1 MVTLDIVEAEGVVAI
16 VGAGLGGLTAAIALR
31 KRGIEVDVYEQAAEP
46 LELGAGLHLWA
57 NAVRALDE
65 IGLGPLSPALGV
77 PIEREVIYLA
87 DGRRIAEWDVAGAE
101 RETGFPS
108 IALSRPELLGA
119 LVDAAG
125 RERLHTGR
133 RLAGFAE
140 DDAGV
145 TLTFAGGE
153 QARAALLVGAD
164 GLRST
169 VRSALHGEH
178 EPRYAGYTSWRTI
191 LPAATAR
198 AREDAVTQYWGSGVR
213 FVHFPAGLDRRI
225 YLVCLVNAPPGGS
238 DRPGAAKARLV
249 ELAREFP
256 AELRELVAVV
266 DDELLI
272 RTDITDRNPLRSW
285 GRGRATLLGDAA
297 HPMTPNTS
305 QGAGMAIEDAAVLA
319 RELAARGATRE
330 ALRAYERRRQRRTA
344 MQVRIA
350 RFNGDLGRA
359 RGPIAVAARN
369 RLIRLLFP
377 RLAWRGLRRV
387 LREDF

>member
-1 MVTLDIVEAEGVVAI
+1 VEPEAAVAI
-16 VGAGLGGLTAAIALR
+16 VGAGLGGLSAAVALR
-31 KRGIEVDVYEQAAEP
+31 NRGIAVDVYEQAAEP

-65 IGLGPLSPALGV
+65 IGLGRLSGELGV
-77 PIEREVIYLA
+77 PIQREVIHLA
-87 DGRRIAEWDVAGAE
+87 DGRRIAEWDVAAAE

-108 IALSRPELLGA
+108 IALNRPELLGA

-133 RLAGFAE
+133 RLSRFAE
-140 DDAGV
+140 DDDGV
-145 TLTFAGGE
+145 TLTFADGGS
-153 QARAALLVGAD
+153 ARAALLVGAD

-191 LPAATAR
+191 LPVDVVR

-213 FVHFPAGLDRRI
+213 FVHFPAGLDRRV
-225 YLVCLVNAPPGGS
+225 YLVCLLNAPPDGS
-238 DRPGAAKARLV
+238 DEAGAGKARLV
-249 ELAREFP
+249 ELARAFP
-256 AELRELVAVV
+256 AELRELVAAVE
-266 DDELLI
+266 DERLI
-272 RTDITDRNPLRSW
+272 RTDIVDRNPLRSW

-319 RELAARGATRE
+319 RELAALGTTPA
-330 ALRAYERRRQRRTA
+330 ALRAYERRRVRRTST
-344 MQVRIA
+344 QVRIA
-350 RFNGDLGRA
+350 RFNGGLGRA
-359 RGPIAVAARN
+359 RSPLAVAARN

-377 RLAWRGLRRV
+377 RLAWRGLRKV
-387 LREDF
+387 LRDDF

>member
-1 MVTLDIVEAEGVVAI
+1 
-16 VGAGLGGLTAAIALR
+16 
-31 KRGIEVDVYEQAAEP
+31 VDVYEQADAP

-65 IGLGPLSPALGV
+65 IGLGRLSAELGV
-77 PIEREVIYLA
+77 PIEKEVVYLA
-87 DGRRIAEWDVAGAE
+87 GGRRIAEWDVAAAE

-108 IALSRPELLGA
+108 IALNRPELLAA
-119 LVDAAG
+119 LVDAVPS
-125 RERLHTGR
+125 ERLHTGR

-140 DDAGV
+140 DDDGV
-145 TLTFAGGE
+145 TLTFADGDS
-153 QARAALLVGAD
+153 ARAAILVGAD

-169 VRSALHGEH
+169 VRAALHGER

-191 LPAATAR
+191 VPADVAR
-198 AREDAVTQYWGSGVR
+198 APRDAVSQFWGAGVR

-238 DRPGAAKARLV
+238 DEPGGAKARLV
-249 ELAREFP
+249 ELSRDFP
-256 AELRELVAVV
+256 ADLRELVAAV
-266 DDELLI
+266 DDERLI
-272 RTDITDRNPLRSW
+272 RTDIVDRNPLRRW
-285 GRGRATLLGDAA
+285 GRGRVTLLGDAA

-319 RELAARGATRE
+319 RELAALGPTPE
-330 ALRAYERRRQRRTA
+330 AVRSYERRRVKRTST
-344 MQVRIA
+344 QVRIA
-350 RFNGDLGRA
+350 RFNGGLGRA
-359 RGPIAVAARN
+359 HAPLAVAARN

>member
-1 MVTLDIVEAEGVVAI
+1 MAI
-16 VGAGLGGLTAAIALR
+16 VGAGIGGLSAAIALR
-31 KRGIEVDVYEQAAEP
+31 NRGIAVDVYEQAAEP

-65 IGLGPLSPALGV
+65 IGLGRLSAELGV
-77 PIEREVIYLA
+77 SIEREVIYLA
-87 DGRRIAEWDVAGAE
+87 GGRKIAEWDVAAAE
-101 RETGFPS
+101 REAGFPS
-108 IALSRPELLGA
+108 IGLNRPELLGA

-140 DDAGV
+140 DGDGV
-145 TLTFAGGE
+145 TLTFAGGGS
-153 QARAALLVGAD
+153 ARAAVLVGAD

-169 VRSALHGEH
+169 VRAALHGER

-191 LPAATAR
+191 LPADRAR
-198 AREDAVTQYWGSGVR
+198 ASGDAVTQYWGSGVR

-238 DRPGAAKARLV
+238 DEPGAGKARLL
-249 ELAREFP
+249 ELAGGFP
-256 AELRELVAVV
+256 AELRELVAAV
-266 DDELLI
+266 DDERLI
-272 RTDITDRNPLRSW
+272 RTDIVDRNPLRRW
-285 GRGRATLLGDAA
+285 GRGRVTLLGDAA

-319 RELAARGATRE
+319 RELVAHGPTPA
-330 ALRAYERRRQRRTA
+330 ALRAYERRRGRRTST
-344 MQVRIA
+344 QVRIA
-350 RFNGDLGRA
+350 RFNGNLGRA
-359 RGPIAVAARN
+359 RAPLAVAARD

-387 LREDF
+387 LRDDF